1 MARSSQNFYDGGN
14 ERRNEFNS
22 NSVYS
27 FDTPRRQINS
37 RFADEKPS
45 AGGTYQARRVDS
57 YGRQSDDVQN
67 RNRISDDV
75 QNRNRISDD
84 VQNRNRISDDVQN
97 RNRISDDVQ
106 NRNRISVDSNRT
118 QNYNQQTNSYER
130 GQGSSKVYGTTN
142 QSSNKPRSLV
152 LDINISLNAGRGNSQ
167 ATVRTNDIT
176 TRSQPI
182 NSRATIDNVRFLDID
197 IRSPGRT
204 AELKTDGIIRDR

>member
-37 RFADEKPS
+37 RFEDEKPS

-57 YGRQSDDVQN
+57 YGRQ
-67 RNRISDDV
+67 
-75 QNRNRISDD
+75 SDD

>member
-37 RFADEKPS
+37 RFEDEKPS

-57 YGRQSDDVQN
+57 YGRQ
-67 RNRISDDV
+67 SDDV

>member
-37 RFADEKPS
+37 RFEDEKPS
-45 AGGTYQARRVDS
+45 AGGAYQARRVDS
-57 YGRQSDDVQN
+57 YGRQ
-67 RNRISDDV
+67 SDDV

>member
-37 RFADEKPS
+37 RFEDEKPS
-45 AGGTYQARRVDS
+45 AGGAYQARRVDS
-57 YGRQSDDVQN
+57 YGRQ
-67 RNRISDDV
+67 
-75 QNRNRISDD
+75 SDD

>member
-22 NSVYS
+22 NNVYS

-37 RFADEKPS
+37 RFEDEKPS

-57 YGRQSDDVQN
+57 YGRQ
-67 RNRISDDV
+67 SDDV